1 MALPLPIY
9 QAAERGDTEAIQ
21 EWFSTGTRNPDA
33 LHQLAIRTLLHPAA
47 IQGHCDVIRLVL
59 AHGATIDAEDIFRET
74 PLHFAARYGKH
85 DAAVLLLERG
95 AQLEVRSS
103 HLSTPLIS
111 AARSGHCDMIRLLL
125 RRGANLDARDNNDE
139 NAETHAHYCG
149 HTEAA
154 ALLAD
159 VRLAGGWG
167 SFVRV
172 PRKRVL
178 ALRILCERG
187 RASTSGALLARL
199 FPYHAPVEQDDD
211 ATDEPPPLL
220 ARAPQGP
227 REVPK
232 EVFWLVFEFWRCVSH
247 DSPY

>member
-1 MALPLPIY
+1 
-9 QAAERGDTEAIQ
+9 
-21 EWFSTGTRNPDA
+21 
-33 LHQLAIRTLLHPAA
+33 
-47 IQGHCDVIRLVL
+47 
-59 AHGATIDAEDIFRET
+59 
-74 PLHFAARYGKH
+74 
-85 DAAVLLLERG
+85 
-95 AQLEVRSS
+95 
-103 HLSTPLIS
+103 
-111 AARSGHCDMIRLLL
+111 MIRLLL
-125 RRGANLDARDNNDE
+125 RRGANLDARDNIDE
-139 NAETHAHYCG
+139 NAETYARYHNR
-149 HTEAA
+149 TEAT

-159 VRLAGGWG
+159 VRRAGGWR

-187 RASTSGALLARL
+187 RASTSDALLARL
-199 FPYHAPVEQDDD
+199 FPYHAPVQSEDD

-232 EVFWLVFEFWRCVSH
+232 EVFWLVFEFWRCTSH